1 MPSFSGQ
8 VPDIASRLEALGC
21 QLIVRGWL
29 SANSL
34 VFCGEMDS
42 SATVIDTGYD
52 SHSAQTLALLA
63 AALHGR
69 PLGRIINTHL
79 HSDHCGGNAALQS
92 RWRCDTWVP
101 AASFDAASTW
111 DAAALSFNATG
122 QTCKRFQV
130 DHAIMPGDEVALGG
144 NTWTAVE
151 APGHDPHALMLFE
164 PRSKTLISGDALWEQ
179 RLAIIFPELIGEEGF
194 APALALLEQIS
205 RMAPS
210 LVIPGHGDA
219 FTRVAEA
226 IENSRQRIKVFQR
239 APQKHTDHAIRA
251 LLMFHMLEFRERHV
265 ADLLAWISSS
275 TLFCQIAERG
285 ITSSSSVES
294 MALDAIAS
302 LEKQGRLVS
311 LNGRVKILDQ

>member
-1 MPSFSGQ
+1 MLGSAGR
-8 VPDIASRLEALGC
+8 VPDIVSRVEALGC

-52 SHSAQTLALLA
+52 SHSGQTLALLA

-69 PLGRIINTHL
+69 HLGRIINTHL
-79 HSDHCGGNAALQS
+79 HSDRCGGNAALQS
-92 RWRCDTWVP
+92 RWRCDTWVL
-101 AASFDAASTW
+101 AASFDAAATW
-111 DAAALSFNATG
+111 DVAALSFSATG

-130 DHAIMPGDEVALGG
+130 DRTIMPGDKIALGG
-144 NTWTAVE
+144 NTWIAVE

-164 PRSKTLISGDALWEQ
+164 SQSKTLISGDALWEQ
-179 RLAIIFPELIGEEGF
+179 RLAIIFPELIGEDGF
-194 APALALLEQIS
+194 APALALLAKIL

-226 IENSRQRIKVFQR
+226 IEYSRRVLVQSAGPLV
-239 APQKHTDHAIRA
+239 T
-251 LLMFHMLEFRERHV
+251 V
-265 ADLLAWISSS
+265 AES
-275 TLFCQIAERG
+275 T
-285 ITSSSSVES
+285 
-294 MALDAIAS
+294 
-302 LEKQGRLVS
+302 
-311 LNGRVKILDQ
+311 